1 MRARRLLHAAS
12 PEVLDMREAQR
23 TAARPLPRPLR
34 TNTNGEIMNEHGVKE
49 AYMDNIGNGW
59 RIECLCGWASTPN
72 LRMQDTGE
80 EFDEHLYNVA
90 GDDMRGL

>member
-1 MRARRLLHAAS
+1 
-12 PEVLDMREAQR
+12 
-23 TAARPLPRPLR
+23 
-34 TNTNGEIMNEHGVKE
+34 MNEHGVKE